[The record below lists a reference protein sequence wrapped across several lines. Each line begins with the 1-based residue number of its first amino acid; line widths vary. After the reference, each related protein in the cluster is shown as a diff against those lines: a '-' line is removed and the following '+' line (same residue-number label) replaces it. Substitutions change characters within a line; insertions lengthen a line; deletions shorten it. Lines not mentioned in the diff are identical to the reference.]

1 MRKFIIS
8 ETQLVM
14 LTTLAKP
21 LDLSLAGR
29 RDWKRLLDQCHRYVI
44 PEGVAMVRLHGV
56 DIYGRNIVEEINFP
70 SWEY

>member
-8 ETQLVM
+8 EAQFVM

-29 RDWKRLLDQCHRYVI
+29 RDWKKLLNQCRKYVI
-44 PEGVAMVRLHGV
+44 PEGTHMIRF
-56 DIYGRNIVEEINFP
+56 YGTSRDGKNIVEEITFP
-70 SWEY
+70 TWEY

>member
-29 RDWKRLLDQCHRYVI
+29 RDWKRLLDQCRRYVI
-44 PEGVAMVRLHGV
+44 PEGISVVRL
-56 DIYGRNIVEEINFP
+56 YGESRDGKNIVEEIIFP
-70 SWEY
+70 SWET